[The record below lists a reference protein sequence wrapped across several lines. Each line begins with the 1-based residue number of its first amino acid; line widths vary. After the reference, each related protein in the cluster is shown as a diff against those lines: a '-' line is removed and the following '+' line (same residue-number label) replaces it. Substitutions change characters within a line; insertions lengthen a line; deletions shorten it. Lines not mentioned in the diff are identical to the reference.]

1 MMPNESNNLSGIG
14 KDLKAL
20 FSAMEGKMLT
30 SSVEEKIH
38 FAFTMLEISK
48 AYGKYPTSQILLVI
62 KELEAIKIMALGIQN
77 FEAIELINHACEIMN
92 ESEISDAPP
101 KEMFN

>member
-1 MMPNESNNLSGIG
+1 MMPNESNNLSDIG

-20 FSAMEGKMLT
+20 FSAMEEKMLT

-48 AYGKYPTSQILLVI
+48 AYGKHPTSQILLVI

-77 FEAIELINHACEIMN
+77 FEAVELINHACEIMN

>member
-20 FSAMEGKMLT
+20 FSAMEEKMLT
-30 SSVEEKIH
+30 SSIEEKIH
-38 FAFTMLEISK
+38 FAFTVLEISK
-48 AYGKYPTSQILLVI
+48 AYGKQPTSQILLII
-62 KELEAIKIMALGIQN
+62 KEIEAIKIMALGIQN
-77 FEAIELINHACEIMN
+77 FEAINLIQEACVIMTD
-92 ESEISDAPP
+92 SEISDAPS

>member
-1 MMPNESNNLSGIG
+1 MIPNESNNLSGIG
-14 KDLKAL
+14 KDLKTL
-20 FSAMEGKMLT
+20 FSAMEEKMLT
-30 SSVEEKIH
+30 ASVEEKIH

-48 AYGKYPTSQILLVI
+48 AYGKYPTSQIILVI

>member
-1 MMPNESNNLSGIG
+1 MILNELNNSSNPN
-14 KDLKAL
+14 KHLKAL
-20 FSAMEGKMLT
+20 FDAAEEKMFDA
-30 SSVEEKIH
+30 SIEEKIH
-38 FAFTMLEISK
+38 FAFTVLEISK
-48 AYGKYPTSQILLVI
+48 AYGKQPTSQILLVI

-77 FEAIELINHACEIMN
+77 FDAIELINHACEIMN

>member
-1 MMPNESNNLSGIG
+1 MMSNESNNLSGIG

-20 FSAMEGKMLT
+20 FSAMEEKMLDV
-30 SSVEEKIH
+30 SVEEKIH
-38 FAFTMLEISK
+38 FAFTMLEVSK
-48 AYGKYPTSQILLVI
+48 AYGKEPTSQILLVI
-62 KELEAIKIMALGIQN
+62 KELETIKIMALGIQN
-77 FEAIELINHACEIMN
+77 FEAIELINHACAIMT

>member
-1 MMPNESNNLSGIG
+1 MPNESNNLSGIG

-20 FSAMEGKMLT
+20 FSAMEEKMLA

-38 FAFTMLEISK
+38 FAFTMLEVSK
-48 AYGKYPTSQILLVI
+48 AYGKQPTSQILLVI
-62 KELEAIKIMALGIQN
+62 KELEAIKIMALGILN
-77 FEAIELINHACEIMN
+77 FEAVELINHACEIMN

>member
-1 MMPNESNNLSGIG
+1 MPNESNNLSGIG

-20 FSAMEGKMLT
+20 FSAMEEKMFT
-30 SSVEEKIH
+30 ASVEEKIH

-48 AYGKYPTSQILLVI
+48 AYGKHPTSQILLVI